1 MINYSKTRQV
11 KRLRKVIKEYLRMD
25 TTKWKVLMSR
35 RTNLEVESENKM
47 LKKSFER
54 ETFQK

>member
-11 KRLRKVIKEYLRMD
+11 KRLRKVIKEYLRLD

>member
-25 TTKWKVLMSR
+25 TTKWKVLRSR